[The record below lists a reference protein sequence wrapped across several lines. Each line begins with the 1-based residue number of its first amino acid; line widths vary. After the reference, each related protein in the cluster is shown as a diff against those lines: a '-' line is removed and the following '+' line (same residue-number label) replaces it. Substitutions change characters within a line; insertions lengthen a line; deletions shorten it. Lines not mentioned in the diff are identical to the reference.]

1 MENKESQFS
10 RLKKLDQEKKGL
22 SHEPLK
28 KGFSAVQKI
37 LAVIGSFLSIII
49 ATFTINNNLG
59 AKKSETQQST
69 PPSTEVVKVIEHSSE
84 LNKDGSSI
92 PSSSK
97 GEGAIKSDSKV
108 EEKKVPEKE
117 TVIREI
123 IREVPQPSSSNTT
136 PSKEQEEVKKEGSVT
151 KENKANEK
159 VDSEANN
166 NSNLPK
172 TSNSKQ
178 ESPTII
184 HDDNGI
190 KAN

>member
-10 RLKKLDQEKKGL
+10 RLKKLDQEKRGL
-22 SHEPLK
+22 PHEPLK

-37 LAVIGSFLSIII
+37 LAFIGSFLSIII

-59 AKKSETQQST
+59 SKKSETQQST
-69 PPSTEVVKVIEHSSE
+69 PPSTEVVKVIERSSE
-84 LNKDGSSI
+84 LNKDSSSI

-97 GEGAIKSDSKV
+97 GEENIKSDSKV

-123 IREVPQPSSSNTT
+123 IREVPQSSSF
-136 PSKEQEEVKKEGSVT
+136 KEVIPKDQQEIKKEGSVT

-166 NSNLPK
+166 SSLPK
-172 TSNSKQ
+172 TSNGKQ
-178 ESPTII
+178 ESSTII
-184 HDDNGI
+184 HDDNGA

>member
-10 RLKKLDQEKKGL
+10 RLKKLDQEKGGL
-22 SHEPLK
+22 PHEPLK

-37 LAVIGSFLSIII
+37 LAFIGSFLSIII

-69 PPSTEVVKVIEHSSE
+69 PPSTEVVKVIERSSE
-84 LNKDGSSI
+84 INKDSSSI

-97 GEGAIKSDSKV
+97 GEENIKSDSKV

-123 IREVPQPSSSNTT
+123 IREVPQSSS
-136 PSKEQEEVKKEGSVT
+136 SKEVIPKDQEEIKKEGSVT

-166 NSNLPK
+166 SSLPK
-172 TSNSKQ
+172 TSNGKQ
-178 ESPTII
+178 ESSTII
-184 HDDNGI
+184 HDDNGA

>member
-10 RLKKLDQEKKGL
+10 RLKKLDQEKRGL
-22 SHEPLK
+22 PHEPLK

-37 LAVIGSFLSIII
+37 LAFIGSFLSIII

-59 AKKSETQQST
+59 SKKSETQQST
-69 PPSTEVVKVIEHSSE
+69 PTSTEVVKVIERSSE
-84 LNKDGSSI
+84 LNKDSSSI

-97 GEGAIKSDSKV
+97 GEENIKSDSKV

-123 IREVPQPSSSNTT
+123 IREVPQSSSF
-136 PSKEQEEVKKEGSVT
+136 KEVIPKDQEEIKKEGSVT

-166 NSNLPK
+166 SSLPK
-172 TSNSKQ
+172 TSNGKQ
-178 ESPTII
+178 ESSTII
-184 HDDNGI
+184 HDDNGA

>member
-10 RLKKLDQEKKGL
+10 RLKKLDQEKGGL
-22 SHEPLK
+22 PHEPLK

-37 LAVIGSFLSIII
+37 LAFIGSFLSIII

-59 AKKSETQQST
+59 SKKSETQQST
-69 PPSTEVVKVIEHSSE
+69 PPSTEVVKVIERSSE
-84 LNKDGSSI
+84 INKDSSSI

-97 GEGAIKSDSKV
+97 GEENIKSDSKV

-123 IREVPQPSSSNTT
+123 IREVPQYSSS
-136 PSKEQEEVKKEGSVT
+136 KEVIPKDQEEIKKEGSVT

-166 NSNLPK
+166 SSLPK
-172 TSNSKQ
+172 TSNGKQ
-178 ESPTII
+178 ESSTII
-184 HDDNGI
+184 HDDNGA

>member
-10 RLKKLDQEKKGL
+10 RLKKLDQEKGGL
-22 SHEPLK
+22 PHEPLK

-37 LAVIGSFLSIII
+37 LAFIGSFLSIII

-69 PPSTEVVKVIEHSSE
+69 PPSTEIVKVIERSSE
-84 LNKDGSSI
+84 INKDSSSI

-97 GEGAIKSDSKV
+97 GEENIKSDSKV

-123 IREVPQPSSSNTT
+123 IREVPQSSS
-136 PSKEQEEVKKEGSVT
+136 SKEVIPKDQEEIKKEGSVT

-166 NSNLPK
+166 SSLPK
-172 TSNSKQ
+172 TSNGKQ
-178 ESPTII
+178 ESSTII
-184 HDDNGI
+184 HDDNGA

>member
-10 RLKKLDQEKKGL
+10 RLKKLDQEKRGL
-22 SHEPLK
+22 PHEPLK

-37 LAVIGSFLSIII
+37 LAFIGSFLSIII

-69 PPSTEVVKVIEHSSE
+69 PPSTEVVKVIERSSE
-84 LNKDGSSI
+84 INKDSSSI

-97 GEGAIKSDSKV
+97 GDENIKSDSKV

-123 IREVPQPSSSNTT
+123 IREVPQSSS
-136 PSKEQEEVKKEGSVT
+136 SKEVIPKDQEEIKKEGSVT

-159 VDSEANN
+159 IDSEANN
-166 NSNLPK
+166 SSLPK
-172 TSNSKQ
+172 TSNGKQ
-178 ESPTII
+178 ESSTII
-184 HDDNGI
+184 HDDNGA

>member
-10 RLKKLDQEKKGL
+10 RLKKLDQEKRGL
-22 SHEPLK
+22 PHEPLK

-37 LAVIGSFLSIII
+37 LAFIGSFLSIII

-59 AKKSETQQST
+59 SKKSETQQST
-69 PPSTEVVKVIEHSSE
+69 PPSTEVVKVIERSSE
-84 LNKDGSSI
+84 LNKDSSSI

-97 GEGAIKSDSKV
+97 GEENIKSDSKV

-123 IREVPQPSSSNTT
+123 IREVPQSSSF
-136 PSKEQEEVKKEGSVT
+136 KEVIPKDQEEIKKEGSVT

-166 NSNLPK
+166 SSLPK
-172 TSNSKQ
+172 TSNGKQ
-178 ESPTII
+178 ESSTII
-184 HDDNGI
+184 HDDNGA

>member
-10 RLKKLDQEKKGL
+10 RLKKLDQEKGGL
-22 SHEPLK
+22 PHEPLK

-37 LAVIGSFLSIII
+37 LAFIGSFLSIII

-69 PPSTEVVKVIEHSSE
+69 PPSTEVVKVIERSSE
-84 LNKDGSSI
+84 INKDSSSI

-97 GEGAIKSDSKV
+97 GEENIKSDSKV

-123 IREVPQPSSSNTT
+123 IREVPQYSSS
-136 PSKEQEEVKKEGSVT
+136 KEVIPKDQEEIKKEGSVT

-166 NSNLPK
+166 SSLPK
-172 TSNSKQ
+172 TSNGKQ
-178 ESPTII
+178 ESSTII
-184 HDDNGI
+184 HDDNGA

>member
-69 PPSTEVVKVIEHSSE
+69 PPSTEVVKVIERSSE

-108 EEKKVPEKE
+108 EEKKAPEKE

-123 IREVPQPSSSNTT
+123 IREVPQPSSSNTA
-136 PSKEQEEVKKEGSVT
+136 PSKEQEEIKKEGSVT

-159 VDSEANN
+159 VDSEANH
-166 NSNLPK
+166 SNLPK

>member
-10 RLKKLDQEKKGL
+10 RLKKLDQEKRGL
-22 SHEPLK
+22 PHEPLK

-37 LAVIGSFLSIII
+37 LAFIGSFLSIII

-59 AKKSETQQST
+59 SKKSETQQST
-69 PPSTEVVKVIEHSSE
+69 PQSTEVVKVIERSSE
-84 LNKDGSSI
+84 INKDSSSI

-97 GEGAIKSDSKV
+97 GEENIKSDSKV

-123 IREVPQPSSSNTT
+123 IREVPQSSS
-136 PSKEQEEVKKEGSVT
+136 SKEVIPKDQEEIKKEGSVT

-166 NSNLPK
+166 SSLPK
-172 TSNSKQ
+172 TSNGKQ
-178 ESPTII
+178 ESSTII
-184 HDDNGI
+184 HDDNGA

>member
-10 RLKKLDQEKKGL
+10 RLKKLDQEKRGL
-22 SHEPLK
+22 PHEPLK

-37 LAVIGSFLSIII
+37 LAFIGSFLSIII

-69 PPSTEVVKVIEHSSE
+69 PPSTEVVKVIERSSE
-84 LNKDGSSI
+84 INKDSSSI

-97 GEGAIKSDSKV
+97 GEENIKSDSKV

-123 IREVPQPSSSNTT
+123 IREVPQSSS
-136 PSKEQEEVKKEGSVT
+136 SKEVIPKDQEEIKKEGSVT

-166 NSNLPK
+166 SSLPK
-172 TSNSKQ
+172 TSNGKQ
-178 ESPTII
+178 ESSTII
-184 HDDNGI
+184 HDDNGA

>member
-10 RLKKLDQEKKGL
+10 RLKKLDQEKRGL
-22 SHEPLK
+22 PHEPLK

-37 LAVIGSFLSIII
+37 LAFIGSFLSIII

-59 AKKSETQQST
+59 SKKSETQQST
-69 PPSTEVVKVIEHSSE
+69 PQSIEVVKVIERSSE
-84 LNKDGSSI
+84 INKDSSTI

-97 GEGAIKSDSKV
+97 GEENIKSDSKV

-123 IREVPQPSSSNTT
+123 IREVPQSSS
-136 PSKEQEEVKKEGSVT
+136 SKEVIPKDQEEIKKEGSVT

-166 NSNLPK
+166 SSLPK
-172 TSNSKQ
+172 TSNGKQ
-178 ESPTII
+178 ESSTII
-184 HDDNGI
+184 HDDNGA

>member
-10 RLKKLDQEKKGL
+10 RLKKLDQEKRGL
-22 SHEPLK
+22 PHEPLK

-37 LAVIGSFLSIII
+37 LAFIGSFLSIII

-69 PPSTEVVKVIEHSSE
+69 PPSTEVVKVIERSSE
-84 LNKDGSSI
+84 INKDSSSI

-97 GEGAIKSDSKV
+97 GEENIKSDSKV

-123 IREVPQPSSSNTT
+123 IREVPQSSSF
-136 PSKEQEEVKKEGSVT
+136 KEVIPKDQEEIKKEGSVT

-166 NSNLPK
+166 SSLPK
-172 TSNSKQ
+172 TSNGKQ
-178 ESPTII
+178 ESSTII
-184 HDDNGI
+184 HDDNGA

>member
-10 RLKKLDQEKKGL
+10 RLKKLDQEKRGL
-22 SHEPLK
+22 PHEPLK

-37 LAVIGSFLSIII
+37 LAFIGSFLSIII

-69 PPSTEVVKVIEHSSE
+69 PPSTEVVKVIERSSE
-84 LNKDGSSI
+84 LNKDSSSI

-97 GEGAIKSDSKV
+97 GEENIKSDSKV

-123 IREVPQPSSSNTT
+123 IREVPQSSS
-136 PSKEQEEVKKEGSVT
+136 SKEVIPKDQEEIKKEGSVT

-166 NSNLPK
+166 SSLPK
-172 TSNSKQ
+172 TSNGKQ
-178 ESPTII
+178 ESSTII
-184 HDDNGI
+184 HDDNGA

>member
-1 MENKESQFS
+1 LENKESQFS
-10 RLKKLDQEKKGL
+10 RLKKLDQEKRGL
-22 SHEPLK
+22 PHEPLK

-37 LAVIGSFLSIII
+37 LAFIGSFLSIII

-59 AKKSETQQST
+59 SKKSETQQST
-69 PPSTEVVKVIEHSSE
+69 PQSTEVVKVIERSSE
-84 LNKDGSSI
+84 INKDSSSI

-97 GEGAIKSDSKV
+97 GEENIKSDSKV

-123 IREVPQPSSSNTT
+123 IREVPQSSS
-136 PSKEQEEVKKEGSVT
+136 SKEVIPKDQEEIKKEGSVT

-166 NSNLPK
+166 SSLPK
-172 TSNSKQ
+172 TSNGKQ
-178 ESPTII
+178 ESSTII
-184 HDDNGI
+184 HDDNGA